1 MEGQPTAAE
10 SKHLYQPHWPG
21 TSTSATPRINT
32 AVSPDSHKAFFS
44 PIEFYPILVTTQGYQ
59 DKLLHY
65 NKLISSGRGGGG
77 GLQTPPLPP
86 VVSSPSTKPT
96 TRSRSSSKVSN
107 KDNTAHT
114 KSGAQ
119 SGHGNRATKP
129 DTAADRA
136 IISTGKE
143 SPSKMTSKKPSE
155 QPANPGASLRSPPS
169 ATQNAPA
176 APSQPVLSSSVPST
190 PHQHARK
197 FSFESREP
205 SPGATQNHSPRS
217 AYSEANGNVPSLR
230 PLPPRQGGCRFETAI
245 PYSRRRM
252 PYKDEK
258 LPKIDADKIKTRLSE
273 DEAQKLQAEMD
284 ELYGR
289 LLPKE
294 DDENKRQKLV
304 HKLERL
310 FNDRWPN
317 ANIQV
322 HLFGSSG
329 NLLSTDDSDV
339 DICITTTEKD
349 LENVCQ
355 IADLLDRHG
364 MQKVVC
370 VSSAKVP
377 IVKIWD
383 PELKLA
389 CDMNVNNTL
398 ALENTRM
405 VRTYVSIDD
414 RVRQLAM
421 IIKYWTRRRVIN
433 DAAFGGTLSSYTWI
447 CMIIAFLQ
455 LRDPPIL
462 PALHQED
469 SSLKLLKN
477 DGTRSQFADDVKKL
491 YGFGNKNKESIAS
504 LLFHFFRFY
513 AHEFDYDKYA
523 LSIRTG
529 KLIGKTEKNWHI
541 GSNNRL
547 CVEEPFNTIRNL
559 GNTADDFSF
568 RGLLEEMQRAFKLI
582 AEGKFEESCEEFVFP
597 KEEEKKWEKPVAP
610 VAKPVLVRSASQQTA
625 RGVRNNGFARRQ
637 FQNRTVQNPSR
648 RASSSITYDTTA
660 AAFTQNGMPPTMSP
674 QDLLWYQVQNPQMA
688 VTQELLASSINALAH
703 HESNLRFQL
712 YTQAHSI
719 NHQQQ
724 QALAHAQRLQGA
736 SAQDRS
742 RGNSFDTP
750 PLSAPIRPDYIYS
763 FPYTLQHA
771 PYFHPSYT
779 TFPASPVSTTST
791 TNGTSEYR
799 RSLHRTSAA
808 SDAGGPSGSGALRS
822 QSQPASRSSMT
833 ASQAMQGYSTSSG
846 ASNLT
851 IRPAN
856 GATMPNYVSGE
867 IPDREFDDTPP
878 KPLSDSPPEDDGPR
892 FTGYYLNDQ
901 PSPNKKLNG
910 YQGANLAVSNL
921 STNGQGRRRPSAD
934 QSPQSVLER
943 SLRRTSRSP
952 SPLGHARAYSTGLN
966 SAPLLSAPFPQTN
979 GHSGSK
985 PLMVNGTV
993 SKSAAASGL
1002 SRSPLGIEP
1011 VISDDQSTV
1020 YMQQNL
1026 NPHQWHDQILT
1037 QLNGTFE
1044 LPVPTSAPAPASAPA
1059 PDRPVIVNGS
1069 LTSRSPPSVVPH
1081 VSDASFHQRVAMG
1094 VPSHLYHPTMP
1105 GDVNNMLGLA
1115 RIHTRQQLAPLDLA
1129 TSDYM
1134 VSQDQP
1140 HLSPVYE
1147 HRTPSP
1153 TVMRKQAEAMPFSQ
1167 SSRGLG
1173 KEPRQ
1178 SQKPQ
1183 PTGPSSKQHDR
1194 SPVLEHKAN
1203 GVARENGHARNGK
1216 SPTDHYGSWQKQKAR
1231 KKAASDL
1238 KQTANGHGQTEQ
1250 LPKNEADRK
1259 GG

>member
-10 SKHLYQPHWPG
+10 SKHIYQSHWTG
-21 TSTSATPRINT
+21 ASSNSATPRANT
-32 AVSPDSHKAFFS
+32 ALSPDSHQTFFP
-44 PIEFYPILVTTQGYQ
+44 PIDLYPILLTQDYQ
-59 DKLLHY
+59 DKLLNY
-65 NKLISSGRGGGG
+65 NKLVSSGRGGGG
-77 GLQTPPLPP
+77 GLQTPPLPLI
-86 VVSSPSTKPT
+86 VSSPSAKSA

-107 KDNTAHT
+107 KDNTSNT

-119 SGHGNRATKP
+119 SGHGNRPTKP
-129 DTAADRA
+129 DTAVERA
-136 IISTGKE
+136 ITSTGKE
-143 SPSKMTSKKPSE
+143 LPSKMTSKKSSE
-155 QPANPGASLRSPPS
+155 QPANPGPPLRPSPS
-169 ATQNAPA
+169 STQKAPA
-176 APSQPVLSSSVPST
+176 APIQTILSSSVPST

-252 PYKDEK
+252 PYSDEK
-258 LPKIDADKIKTRLSE
+258 LPRIDADKIKSRLSE
-273 DEAQKLQAEMD
+273 DEENKLKSEMD
-284 ELYGR
+284 DLYGR
-289 LLPKE
+289 LLPKK
-294 DDENKRQKLV
+294 DDEIKRQKLV

-310 FNDRWPN
+310 FTGQWPN
-317 ANIQV
+317 ANIRV

-329 NLLSTDDSDV
+329 NLLCTDDSDV

-377 IVKIWD
+377 IVKMWD

-462 PALHQED
+462 PALHEED

-477 DGTRSQFADDVKKL
+477 DGTRSQFADDVKRL
-491 YGFGNKNKESIAS
+491 HGFGNKNKESIAT

-513 AHEFDYDKYA
+513 AHEFDYDKHV

-529 KLIGKTEKNWHI
+529 KLLIKTEKKWHI
-541 GSNNRL
+541 GSNNKL

-568 RGLLEEMQRAFKLI
+568 RGLLEEMQRAFRLI

-610 VAKPVLVRSASQQTA
+610 VTKPILRSASTA
-625 RGVRNNGFARRQ
+625 TRGGRNSGGGPPRRGY
-637 FQNRTVQNPSR
+637 QNRVQNANR
-648 RASSSITYDTTA
+648 RASSGITYDTTA
-660 AAFTQNGMPPTMSP
+660 AFTQSGMPPTMSP
-674 QDLLWYQVQNPQMA
+674 QDLLWYQVQNPQLA
-688 VTQELLASSINALAH
+688 VSSEMLATSLNALAH

-712 YTQAHSI
+712 YTQAHNI
-719 NHQQQ
+719 NQQQ
-724 QALAHAQRLQGA
+724 QVLAHAQRMQQGA

-742 RGNSFDTP
+742 RTNSFDNP
-750 PLSAPIRPDYIYS
+750 PLSAPIRQDYIYG
-763 FPYTLQHA
+763 FPYTLQQPA
-771 PYFHPSYT
+771 YFHPGYT
-779 TFPASPVSTTST
+779 TFPASPASTTPT
-791 TNGTSEYR
+791 ANGASEYR
-799 RSLHRTSAA
+799 RSLHRTPAT
-808 SDAGGPSGSGALRS
+808 SDSGSGALRS
-822 QSQPASRSSMT
+822 QSQPASRSTVT
-833 ASQAMQGYSTSSG
+833 ASQPMQGYSTSNG
-846 ASNLT
+846 ISNLT
-851 IRPAN
+851 MRPVN
-856 GATMPNYVSGE
+856 GAAMPSYVSGE
-867 IPDREFDDTPP
+867 IPDADFGDAPL
-878 KPLSDSPPEDDGPR
+878 KPLSGSPSEDDGPR

-901 PSPNKKLNG
+901 PSPSKKTNG
-910 YQGANLAVSNL
+910 YQNTNLAVSSL
-921 STNGQGRRRPSAD
+921 STNSQGRRRLSTE
-934 QSPQSVLER
+934 QSPQSVLDR
-943 SLRRTSRSP
+943 RMKRTSRSP
-952 SPLGHARAYSTGLN
+952 SPLGHARAYSTGMN
-966 SAPLLSAPFPQTN
+966 SAPLLSAPFPQNN
-979 GHSGSK
+979 GHSSSK

-993 SKSAAASGL
+993 SKPAGASGPT
-1002 SRSPLGIEP
+1002 RSPLGAEP
-1011 VISDDQSTV
+1011 VTSDGHSSA

-1026 NPHQWHDQILT
+1026 SPPGQYTETILA

-1044 LPVPTSAPAPASAPA
+1044 QPAPAPPPAPAPAPAPA
-1059 PDRPVIVNGS
+1059 LVSDRPVIVNGS
-1069 LTSRSPPSVVPH
+1069 LTSRSPPSVQHMP
-1081 VSDASFHQRVAMG
+1081 DASFHQRIVMG
-1094 VPSHLYHPTMP
+1094 IPPNMYHPTVP

-1115 RIHTRQQLAPLDLA
+1115 RIHSRQQLAPLDLA
-1129 TSDYM
+1129 TNDY
-1134 VSQDQP
+1134 VVPQDPP

-1153 TVMRKQAEAMPFSQ
+1153 TVMRKSEAVSVSQ
-1167 SSRGLG
+1167 PSRAGSG
-1173 KEPRQ
+1173 KEPRHI
-1178 SQKPQ
+1178 QKSP

-1203 GVARENGHARNGK
+1203 GFSRENGHARNGK
-1216 SPTDHYGSWQKQKAR
+1216 SPTDHSGSWQKSKPR
-1231 KKAASDL
+1231 KKGGMDP
-1238 KQTANGHGQTEQ
+1238 KQQATNGHAPTEQ
-1250 LPKNEADRK
+1250 PPKNEADRK